1 MAGPLGVSHLMLFSR
16 SEAGNINLRI
26 AIAPRGPT
34 LNFRVD
40 KYSLCRDVIKS
51 QKHSKAG
58 GGGIE
63 HLTPPLLVMNNFTSS
78 APSTTTTPSGKP
90 AIPKHL
96 ESLTTSVFQ
105 SLFPPIS
112 PQATPLTS
120 IRRVLLLDRQLQTAT
135 TTDATGARNTAY
147 ILHLRHYAI
156 TSKPLTTLSRG
167 LKRLRAAEKFAVGNS
182 QKRQSVTGTT
192 DATTQR
198 RRAAHGALPNLHG
211 LADIGD
217 YLLDPTASG
226 TASGYTSASETEAD
240 TDAEVEVLETSVA
253 RKVLSSRDRQ
263 RRSLATNNNN
273 TADASSSAPA
283 DKHNTHHARPAAQK
297 RAIKLTE
304 IGPRMTLRLVKVE
317 EGVCAGKV
325 LWHEYLERTKEEER
339 ALDRV
344 WEARRAAKEER
355 KRVQRENVKRKK
367 GEERVRGR
375 GKGEGGGDGEDE
387 DGDGD
392 GDEEMEDGDWSDD
405 EFDGMVGEEEGEE
418 DEEMEEEGDEE

>member
-40 KYSLCRDVIKS
+40 KYSLCKDIIKS

-63 HLTPPLLVMNNFTSS
+63 HLTPPLLVMNNFTTP
-78 APSTTTTPSGKP
+78 ANVPTTTTSSGKP

-120 IRRVLLLDRQLQTAT
+120 IRRVLLLDRTLTPTT
-135 TTDATGARNTAY
+135 TTDPSGAQNTSY

-167 LKRLRAAEKFAVGNS
+167 LRRLRAAEKYAVGNS
-182 QKRQSVTGTT
+182 QKKMSITGTSST
-192 DATTQR
+192 SNPTSSTQR
-198 RRAAHGALPNLHG
+198 KAAHGALPNLNR
-211 LADIGD
+211 LTDIGD
-217 YLLDPTASG
+217 YLLDGAS
-226 TASGYTSASETEAD
+226 AVSGYASASETEMD
-240 TDAEVEVLETSVA
+240 TDAEVEVLESST
-253 RKVLSSRDRQ
+253 RRVLSARDRQ
-263 RRSLATNNNN
+263 KKAALASAATGTSDMRN
-273 TADASSSAPA
+273 TSGSS
-283 DKHNTHHARPAAQK
+283 TRPTAQK

-304 IGPRMTLRLVKVE
+304 LGPRMTLRLVKVE

-325 LWHEYLERTKEEER
+325 LWHEYIARTKEEEK
-339 ALDRV
+339 ALEKV
-344 WEARRAAKEER
+344 WDQRRREKEER
-355 KRVQRENVKRKK
+355 RRVQRENVARKKK
-367 GEERVRGR
+367 GERGR
-375 GKGEGGGDGEDE
+375 GRKGGEGGEEDRDQDEDE
-387 DGDGD
+387 EMWSDDEYDAMRGGD
-392 GDEEMEDGDWSDD
+392 GDED
-405 EFDGMVGEEEGEE
+405 EEEHE
-418 DEEMEEEGDEE
+418 DEEE